1 MNSKDIQSIGGS
13 RGFQKAL
20 PNRKIGL
27 SSHFNVS
34 CSCQGRK
41 KQTWGENG
49 IYLFPQFSCTR
60 LLASFYLE
68 KTEDAK
74 TSREVSKKDFYINPG
89 SAHYNFLRTFGKL
102 YNLFVPQLHHIYT
115 GGDISTYLGRLF

>member
-1 MNSKDIQSIGGS
+1 MSRWKETDLGGD
-13 RGFQKAL
+13 
-20 PNRKIGL
+20 
-27 SSHFNVS
+27 
-34 CSCQGRK
+34 
-41 KQTWGENG
+41 G

-60 LLASFYLE
+60 LLGSFYLE

-74 TSREVSKKDFYINPG
+74 ISREVSKKDFYINPG
-89 SAHYNFLRTFGKL
+89 SAHYKFLRTFRKL